1 MNIENLDK
9 SKIEQSIAN
18 ENIRLDIVREKRD
31 KLSDELS
38 RYKKETW
45 FKIEEMTA
53 QYNKMEA
60 SIKSGETFIAE
71 CQKKLEQL
79 KEQ

>member
-9 SKIEQSIAN
+9 SKIEQSIVN
-18 ENIRLDIVREKRD
+18 ENIRLDIIRETREK
-31 KLSDELS
+31 LFDELC
-38 RYKKETW
+38 RYKQETW
-45 FKIEEMTA
+45 YKIEEMTA
-53 QYNKMEA
+53 RCDKIDA
-60 SIKSGETFIAE
+60 SIKSGKAFIAE

>member
-9 SKIEQSIAN
+9 TKIEQSIAN

-31 KLSDELS
+31 KLFDELS

-71 CQKKLEQL
+71 CEKKLEQL

>member
-1 MNIENLDK
+1 LF
-9 SKIEQSIAN
+9 N
-18 ENIRLDIVREKRD
+18 ELC
-31 KLSDELS
+31 
-38 RYKKETW
+38 RYKQETW

-53 QYNKMEA
+53 QCDKMDA
-60 SIKSGETFIAE
+60 SIKSGEAFIAE

>member
-31 KLSDELS
+31 KLFDELS
-38 RYKKETW
+38 RYKREAW

-71 CQKKLEQL
+71 CEKKLEQL

>member
-31 KLSDELS
+31 KLFDELS
-38 RYKKETW
+38 RYKRETW

-71 CQKKLEQL
+71 CEKKLEQL

>member
-18 ENIRLDIVREKRD
+18 EHIRLDIVREKRE
-31 KLSDELS
+31 KLFDELC
-38 RYKKETW
+38 RYKEETW
-45 FKIEEMTA
+45 FKIEEMIA
-53 QYNKMEA
+53 QYDKMDA
-60 SIKSGETFIAE
+60 SIKSGEAFIAE